1 MNMRLPYLYVAVT
14 LTLVTAVP
22 MIGIAGD
29 RTSQDPF
36 KAGGNQS
43 FDSFQKESEASM
55 KMEGDRGAPGINS
68 GGQDIKPGEGEQDG
82 RPGTI
87 GGRLR
92 YLPRKKHCNTKARIG
107 PQDSAFH
114 RERSLN
120 ALLRLSP
127 LRNGRAVG
135 MAPPGP
141 CSSPRR
147 SMLTVATVCEPGIFH
162 HRRQTSHFLS
172 ME

>member
-55 KMEGDRGAPGINS
+55 KMRGQ
-68 GGQDIKPGEGEQDG
+68 GGPWNQLW
-82 RPGTI
+82 GT
-87 GGRLR
+87 R
-92 YLPRKKHCNTKARIG
+92 H
-107 PQDSAFH
+107 
-114 RERSLN
+114 
-120 ALLRLSP
+120 
-127 LRNGRAVG
+127 
-135 MAPPGP
+135 
-141 CSSPRR
+141 
-147 SMLTVATVCEPGIFH
+147 
-162 HRRQTSHFLS
+162 
-172 ME
+172 

>member
-14 LTLVTAVP
+14 FTLVTAVP

-87 GGRLR
+87 GGAPS
-92 YLPRKKHCNTKARIG
+92 LP
-107 PQDSAFH
+107 PQKEALQYEGADKG
-114 RERSLN
+114 RTTPRSTESE
-120 ALLRLSP
+120 ASTP
-127 LRNGRAVG
+127 Y
-135 MAPPGP
+135 
-141 CSSPRR
+141 
-147 SMLTVATVCEPGIFH
+147 
-162 HRRQTSHFLS
+162 
-172 ME
+172 